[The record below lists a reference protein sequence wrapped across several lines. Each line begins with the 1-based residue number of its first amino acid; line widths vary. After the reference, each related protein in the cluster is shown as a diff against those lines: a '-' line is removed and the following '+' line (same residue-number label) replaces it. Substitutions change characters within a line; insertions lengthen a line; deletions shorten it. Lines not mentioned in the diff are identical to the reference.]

1 MGCLIKM
8 VKDKGT
14 IQFIRLD
21 RLVKRESTDNE

>member
-8 VKDKGT
+8 VKDKGN

-21 RLVKRESTDNE
+21 RVVKTESKDNR